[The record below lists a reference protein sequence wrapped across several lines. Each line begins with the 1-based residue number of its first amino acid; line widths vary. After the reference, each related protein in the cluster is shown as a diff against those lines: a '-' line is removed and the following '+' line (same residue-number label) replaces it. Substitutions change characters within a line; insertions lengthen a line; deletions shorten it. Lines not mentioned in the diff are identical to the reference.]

1 MPLFAL
7 VDCNN
12 FYASCERVFDP
23 SLKGKPVVVLSN
35 NDGIVVA
42 RSNEAK
48 ALGIG
53 MGVPEFQIRH
63 LIRRHDV
70 QVFSSNYRLYGD
82 MSQRVMDT
90 LEQFSPDLEVYSIDE
105 AFLSLSGFTSRDLT
119 EYGRTIRAK
128 VKQWTGVPVSI
139 GMAETKT
146 LAKVAARVAKR
157 SKDAA
162 GVFDLTTCQD
172 RDALL
177 AGIPVEDVWGV
188 GSAFAQLLTRHGIA
202 TAQAL
207 READEQWIGRRM
219 GVVGRRL
226 VMELRGVSCL
236 PLDDCPPP
244 KQGITVSRS
253 FGRPVTTLAEMKEAV
268 AFYTGRAAEKLREE
282 RLAVTVLTVFL
293 TTNTF
298 KDEPQYSNAAT
309 LKMPVAT
316 DSTSDLLR
324 YTIQGVERLFREG
337 YRYKKAG
344 VMLTA
349 LVPASQIQ
357 GDLFDHQDRER
368 SHRLMRVLDRLN
380 DHMGAGTLRYAAEGL
395 TQRWRARFEQ
405 RSPAYTTNWRDLPV
419 AKAS

>member
-1 MPLFAL
+1 MALFAL

-12 FYASCERVFDP
+12 FYVSCERVFDP
-23 SLKGKPVVVLSN
+23 KLEGKPVVVLSN

-70 QVFSSNYRLYGD
+70 QVFSSNYTLYGD
-82 MSQRVMDT
+82 MSQRVMET
-90 LEQFSPDLEVYSIDE
+90 LAQFTPNLEVYSIDE

-119 EYGRTIRAK
+119 EYGRTIKAT
-128 VKQWTGVPVSI
+128 VKRWTGIPVSVGI
-139 GMAETKT
+139 AETKT
-146 LAKVAARVAKR
+146 LAKVAGRVAKR
-157 SKDAA
+157 SIGAA
-162 GVFDLTTCQD
+162 GVFDLTVCQD
-172 RDALL
+172 RNALL
-177 AGIPVEDVWGV
+177 ALTPVEDIWGI
-188 GSAFAQLLTRHGIA
+188 GRNWARLLKQHGIT
-202 TAQAL
+202 TALSL
-207 READEQWIGRRM
+207 READVHWVRGTM
-219 GVVGRRL
+219 GVVGERL
-226 VMELRGVSCL
+226 VRELHGVSCL
-236 PLDDCPPP
+236 ALDDCPPP

-253 FGRPVTTLAEMKEAV
+253 FGRSVTTLAEMKEAV

-309 LKMPVAT
+309 IKLPVAT
-316 DSTSDLLR
+316 DSTFDMLR
-324 YTIQGVERLFREG
+324 HALHGVERIYRDG

-349 LVPASQIQ
+349 LVPASQVQ
-357 GDLFDHQDRER
+357 GDLFDQQDRER
-368 SHRLMRVLDRLN
+368 SRTLMRVLDRLN
-380 DHMGAGTLRYAAEGL
+380 DHMGAGTLRYAAEGI
-395 TQRWRARFEQ
+395 TKRWQARFER
-405 RSPAYTTNWRDLPV
+405 RSPAYTTRWEELPV
-419 AKAS
+419 AKVS